1 VIKILWPTTARYGL
15 EEKKVVYER
24 CGVAEYWI
32 VDPSTN
38 GTPGY
43 KLQHGEYQLFFEGT
57 AAIDSSLLEWKLE

>member
-1 VIKILWPTTARYGL
+1 L